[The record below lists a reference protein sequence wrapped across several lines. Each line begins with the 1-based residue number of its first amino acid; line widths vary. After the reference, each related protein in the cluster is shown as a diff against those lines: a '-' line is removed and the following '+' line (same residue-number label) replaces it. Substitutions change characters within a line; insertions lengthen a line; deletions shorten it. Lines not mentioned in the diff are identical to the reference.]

1 MALHTEGGYY
11 APYSQV
17 DHDLDFDAGKAE
29 AARSRSAAALYR
41 IAEEQG
47 WTLTCPVTGQE
58 VSKAPSLYGGRLVRK
73 DGAIVAYAHDEH
85 GHEVAGADW
94 TPITAKWLPSQ
105 PLMPTRERERLRDQF
120 RREAFRAED
129 SAKAAA
135 KAAAE
140 EAARAA
146 KEAQE
151 REDFRNSGNPFACLA
166 ALKR

>member
-1 MALHTEGGYY
+1 MVGAL
-11 APYSQV
+11 S
-17 DHDLDFDAGKAE
+17 
-29 AARSRSAAALYR
+29 
-41 IAEEQG
+41 
-47 WTLTCPVTGQE
+47 
-58 VSKAPSLYGGRLVRK
+58 GRM
-73 DGAIVAYAHDEH
+73 GAIVAYAHDEH